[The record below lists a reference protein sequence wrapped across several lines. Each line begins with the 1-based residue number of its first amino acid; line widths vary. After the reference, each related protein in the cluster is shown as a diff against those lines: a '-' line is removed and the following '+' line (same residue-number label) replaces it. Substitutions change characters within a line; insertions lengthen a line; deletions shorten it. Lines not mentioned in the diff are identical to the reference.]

1 MTVKRNGLLLVLMQP
16 PAALEEEFTAWY
28 DTEHVPERA
37 ALPGF
42 KTALRYVN
50 LSGYPRFMA
59 IYDLDAVEALDT
71 PEYQAV
77 SGPNFS
83 PWTKRVTSR
92 TQVYRIVGEQVYPGD
107 AVTKRSSRVV
117 LVRLRAVG
125 QGKDEAVV
133 AAVRKTFEERPE
145 VTGIR
150 VFRSDE
156 AVGTDYFCLV
166 DMTPPPLENIDLRPL
181 GAFAAN
187 VDMVNIYTP
196 YTLGG

>member
-1 MTVKRNGLLLVLMQP
+1 MVLMQP

-59 IYDLDAVEALDT
+59 IYDLDEVATLDT

-92 TQVYRIVGEQVYPGD
+92 VQVYRVAAEQVYPGD
-107 AVTKRSSRVV
+107 VVTQRSSRVL

-125 QGKDEAVV
+125 AGKDEAVV
-133 AAVRKTFEERPE
+133 EAARKAFEGRPE
-145 VTGIR
+145 TMGLR

-156 AVGTDYFCLV
+156 ARDTDYFCLV
-166 DMTPPPLENIDLRPL
+166 EMTPPPQEPVDLKGFGDLIRH
-181 GAFAAN
+181 
-187 VDMVNIYTP
+187 VDLVNLYTP
-196 YTLGG
+196 YAPGG